1 MSAGKYEV
9 EEIIG
14 AVDQLHSQLGE
25 SRRLL
30 CELLSARSD
39 ETVRQLAYM
48 VVPAMDMLADLLG
61 SLRLRSIQ
69 GETLSLYRHE
79 LAVAE
84 SGMLVSESILRHLAI
99 NADQEEAE
107 PVLH

>member
-1 MSAGKYEV
+1 MSAGKYEA

-14 AVDQLHSQLGE
+14 AVDQLYSHLAE

-30 CELLSARSD
+30 FELLPARPD
-39 ETVRQLAYM
+39 ETVRELADM
-48 VVPAMDMLADLLG
+48 VVSAMDMLADLLG
-61 SLRLRSIQ
+61 SLRRRSIQ
-69 GETLSLYRHE
+69 GQTLSLYRHE

-84 SGMLVSESILRHLAI
+84 SGMLVSESILRYLAI
-99 NADQEEAE
+99 SADQEEAE

>member
-1 MSAGKYEV
+1 MSAGKYEA

-14 AVDQLHSQLGE
+14 AVDQLHSHLAE

-30 CELLSARSD
+30 FELLSARRD
-39 ETVRQLAYM
+39 ETLRELAYM
-48 VVPAMDMLADLLG
+48 VVPATDMLADLLR
-61 SLRLRSIQ
+61 SLRLRPMQ
-69 GETLSLYRHE
+69 GQPPPLYRHE

-84 SGMLVSESILRHLAI
+84 SGMLVSESILRYLAI
-99 NADQEEAE
+99 SADQDEAE